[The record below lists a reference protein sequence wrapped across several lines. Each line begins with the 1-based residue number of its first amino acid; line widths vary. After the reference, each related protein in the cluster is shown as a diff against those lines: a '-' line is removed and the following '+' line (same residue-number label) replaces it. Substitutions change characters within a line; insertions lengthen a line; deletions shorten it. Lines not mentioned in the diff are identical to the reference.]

1 MKPIKICYTASA
13 GGHTYE
19 LLQMDALFDA
29 YPGILITE
37 SAHVDKSFEAL
48 YTLGLVNRKSIR
60 YLFRFAK
67 SFLTIHQILKKER
80 PTHIVSFGAMCT
92 VPVCI
97 IGKLMGMKVI
107 HVESFTRLRDLSL
120 TGKLLYPFADLFIVQ
135 WQQLTIKY
143 PKAVFGGTLF

>member
-37 SAHVDKSFEAL
+37 SAHVSRAFDAVYPLE
-48 YTLGLVNRKSIR
+48 LVNRKSIR

-67 SFLTIHQILKKER
+67 SFLTIRKILKKER

-92 VPVCI
+92 VPVCL

-107 HVESFTRLRDLSL
+107 HVESFTRIRDLSL
-120 TGKLLYPFADLFIVQ
+120 TGKILYPFADLFIVQ
-135 WQQLTIKY
+135 WQQLAHKY
-143 PKAVFGGTLF
+143 PKAVFGGALF